1 MERVITVK
9 GVGNASIQPDT
20 ILLKIELE
28 TSHSDYQKSLDIV
41 MEKQQRVIDAVIQ
54 AGFRAEELK
63 TASFNIETE
72 YQERRRNG
80 NDRNVPVS
88 WHCEQQLKL
97 AFPIDRERFS
107 RVMQCLAESNAE
119 CSLNIQYT
127 LSDPGRLQPMLIE
140 SAAANARKKAL
151 ALCAA
156 QGVKLGELLRI
167 DCDWQEIS
175 ISSGSRFSRD
185 VFAPVLA
192 CAIAKFSPEEIHAGD
207 TATFIWAIESDPGN
221 P

>member
-1 MERVITVK
+1 MIDSETGGEILSPS
-9 GVGNASIQPDT
+9 VGETLLRLIGGFTGNL
-20 ILLKIELE
+20 ILL
-28 TSHSDYQKSLDIV
+28 SRMD
-41 MEKQQRVIDAVIQ
+41 
-54 AGFRAEELK
+54 
-63 TASFNIETE
+63 
-72 YQERRRNG
+72 RRRG
-80 NDRNVPVS
+80 GG
-88 WHCEQQLKL
+88 
-97 AFPIDRERFS
+97 RFR

-185 VFAPVLA
+185 AFAPVLA
-192 CAIAKFSPEEIHAGD
+192 CTIAKFSPEEIHAGD

>member
-1 MERVITVK
+1 
-9 GVGNASIQPDT
+9 
-20 ILLKIELE
+20 
-28 TSHSDYQKSLDIV
+28 
-41 MEKQQRVIDAVIQ
+41 
-54 AGFRAEELK
+54 
-63 TASFNIETE
+63 
-72 YQERRRNG
+72 
-80 NDRNVPVS
+80 
-88 WHCEQQLKL
+88 
-97 AFPIDRERFS
+97 
-107 RVMQCLAESNAE
+107 MQCLAESNAE

-185 VFAPVLA
+185 AFAPVLA
-192 CAIAKFSPEEIHAGD
+192 CTIAKFSPEEIHAGD